1 MNGFKVILKSPM
13 MAVVMTITSLL
24 FIRFLLKYNSSRN
37 IVLCEWNKHTFSCY
51 FPLSIRTRLVLS
63 FEFDNICS
71 VNIHISY
78 DNKEHEHIWRL
89 QQQQKKHKKQ
99 TLLSC
104 YLKYMYLILSNFVTA
119 QIFFC
124 LEIGISRFY
133 FFDYQLIFFFAF
145 QEKNL
150 SRELCGGTQWLF
162 QKHAVPPLWQFITKV
177 FLIDCFSLFWYREKT
192 VILYDI
198 HQIGHRQL
206 I

>member
-1 MNGFKVILKSPM
+1 M
-13 MAVVMTITSLL
+13 L
-24 FIRFLLKYNSSRN
+24 FIRFLLKFNSSNN
-37 IVLCEWNKHTFSCY
+37 IVLCKWNKHTSSCY
-51 FPLSIRTRLVLS
+51 FPLSIGTRLVLS
-63 FEFDNICS
+63 FEFDNICTVLIS
-71 VNIHISY
+71 TGLMITKSMNISG
-78 DNKEHEHIWRL
+78 DCNNKKTT
-89 QQQQKKHKKQ
+89 QK
-99 TLLSC
+99 TNTVSC
-104 YLKYMYLILSNFVTA
+104 YLKYMYLNLSNFVTA
-119 QIFFC
+119 QIVFC
-124 LEIGISRFY
+124 LEIGISRFF

-145 QEKNL
+145 KEKNL